1 MKNQAHDAIEQLI
14 AYFTQKYPAEG
25 EAITKLANAMN
36 AFVSANEQIASRQIQ
51 ELSAQLQV
59 VSDQLEATT
68 MELSACAVNQEESD
82 GHVAL
87 LTSELNLSRTATKND
102 VRNINKLLRDYST
115 VKIDN
120 VGFKARAEGFLAQYR
135 NKSLNELMTAK
146 RGRETK
152 SEKIRTYFGRELP
165 KLPRH
170 VEEIYLLDKLIA

>member
-1 MKNQAHDAIEQLI
+1 MKKLAHDAIQQILT
-14 AYFTQKYPAEG
+14 YFKQFPAED
-25 EAITKLANAMN
+25 EAVTKLTNAMN

-68 MELSACAVNQEESD
+68 MELSGCAANQEQLD
-82 GHVAL
+82 GLTTL
-87 LTSELNLSRTATKND
+87 LTSELHLSRTAVKND
-102 VRNINKLLRDYST
+102 ARNINKLLKEQST
-115 VKIDN
+115 VQIDT